1 MRFTDFALPE
11 GIASRLEAR
20 GIITPTPIQLE
31 SLPFTLEGRDVL
43 GRARTGTGKT
53 LAFALP
59 IITRLE
65 VTNQRGRAPRAIV
78 LAPTRELA
86 KQVAREFEALETKLE
101 ILTIYGGTAYG
112 PQEGALRRGVDV
124 VVGTPGRVIDH
135 LERGNLELGQVE
147 IVVLDEADEMLS
159 MGFQEAVEKVLETTP
174 KERQTLLFSATVPSW
189 VSKLANRYQINPVRV
204 DLVRDESAVQAS
216 TTQHVAV
223 RINPNARTRVLAD
236 LLTVYAPERAIIF
249 TRTRKDCDELALE
262 LIHRGLEAEAIHGDL
277 AQAQRERALSSFRAG
292 RARVLVATDVAA
304 RGLDIPEVDL
314 VVQHHFPQDAEA
326 YVHRSGRTG
335 RAGRSGTAVVLYTD
349 REGRALRTLEHQ
361 TGAMFERRETPKPQD
376 VRAAASSNAARQVRS
391 LPLDVIASFRTEA
404 AKLLEE
410 RGVDAL
416 ASALAWIAGV
426 HEAPRP
432 TSLLTGEEGMTTL
445 ILRSPRLSVPRAVA
459 VIAKTTGLESRAIGK
474 IRLFGD
480 GVVADVPDAK
490 VQLLLNASPIEDSIE
505 IERADVLPALL
516 EIPRS
521 EGSRDG
527 GSRDRGDRG
536 SRDGG
541 FQRGYGRA
549 SDSRGDTRTSRE
561 GGRDGARTSSSR
573 GGSGGGY
580 RGRSRDDNER
590 GGRRFERRR

>member
-135 LERGNLELGQVE
+135 LERGNLELGSVE

-189 VSKLANRYQINPVRV
+189 VSKLANRYQINPARV

-249 TRTRKDCDELALE
+249 TRTRKDCDELAME

-277 AQAQRERALSSFRAG
+277 AQAQRERALGSFRAG
-292 RARVLVATDVAA
+292 KARVLVATDVAA

-376 VRAAASSNAARQVRS
+376 VRAAAASNAARQVRS
-391 LPLDVIASFRTEA
+391 VSSDVIGTFRTEA
-404 AKLLEE
+404 EKLLEE

-474 IRLFGD
+474 IRLFND

-521 EGSRDG
+521 DGSRDG

-549 SDSRGDTRTSRE
+549 SDSRGDTRPNRD
-561 GGRDGARTSSSR
+561 GGREGARTSSSR

-580 RGRSRDDNER
+580 QGRSRDDNER